1 VCTLQL
7 LAAPQESPQVN
18 EVVDALLTAS
28 RALVAVA
35 ARSLAGLEGEV
46 TLPQY
51 RALVVLAGHG
61 PQTVGQLADHLDLH
75 PSTTTRLCDRLV
87 AKGLIGREV
96 SLLSRRE
103 ITISLAGPG
112 RRVVQEV
119 TRRRRREIERIVA
132 DVPPR
137 LRRSLVSALRA
148 FSDAAGE
155 IPEQAWSL
163 GWS

>member
-1 VCTLQL
+1 
-7 LAAPQESPQVN
+7 LAAAQDSPQSN

-35 ARSLAGLEGEV
+35 ARSLADLEGDV

-51 RALVVLAGHG
+51 RALVVLATHG
-61 PQTVGQLADHLDLH
+61 PQTVGQLAESLELH

-87 AKGLIGREV
+87 TKGLIGREI
-96 SLLSRRE
+96 SSASRRE
-103 ITISLAGPG
+103 TTISLAAPG

-119 TRRRRREIERIVA
+119 SRRRRREIERIVA
-132 DVPPR
+132 RVPTE
-137 LRRSLVSALRA
+137 LRA
-148 FSDAAGE
+148 SMVRALTAFADAAGE

>member
-1 VCTLQL
+1 LQF
-7 LAAPQESPQVN
+7 LAIPRDAAQSN

-35 ARSLAGLEGEV
+35 ARSLAGLEGDV

-51 RALVVLAGHG
+51 RALVVLAAQS
-61 PQTVGQLADHLDLH
+61 PQTVGQLAERLDQH
-75 PSTTTRLCDRLV
+75 PSTTTRMCDRLV
-87 AKGLIGREV
+87 AKGLISREI
-96 SLLSRRE
+96 SASSRRE
-103 ITISLAGPG
+103 TTISLAAPG

-132 DVPPR
+132 RVPAG
-137 LRRSLVSALRA
+137 LRTSLVSALTA

-155 IPEQAWSL
+155 IPDQAWSL

>member
-1 VCTLQL
+1 M
-7 LAAPQESPQVN
+7 
-18 EVVDALLTAS
+18 DALLTAS

-35 ARSLAGLEGEV
+35 ARSLAGLEGDV

-51 RALVVLAGHG
+51 RALVVLATHG
-61 PQTVGQLADHLDLH
+61 PQTVGQLAESLDLH

-96 SLLSRRE
+96 SSASRRE
-103 ITISLAGPG
+103 TTISLAAPG
-112 RRVVQEV
+112 RHVVQAV
-119 TRRRRREIERIVA
+119 SRRRRREIERIVA
-132 DVPPR
+132 RVPAE
-137 LRRSLVSALRA
+137 LRTSMVRALTA
-148 FSDAAGE
+148 FADAAGE

>member
-1 VCTLQL
+1 M
-7 LAAPQESPQVN
+7 
-18 EVVDALLTAS
+18 
-28 RALVAVA
+28 AVA

-51 RALVVLAGHG
+51 RALVVLAAHG
-61 PQTVGQLADHLDLH
+61 PRTVGQLADHLDLH

-87 AKGLIGREV
+87 AKGLIAREV
-96 SLLSRRE
+96 SVVSRRE
-103 ITISLAGPG
+103 ITISLAEPG

-137 LRRSLVSALRA
+137 LRRSLVHALRA
-148 FSDAAGE
+148 FADAAGE

>member
-1 VCTLQL
+1 MCIVQF
-7 LAAPQESPQVN
+7 LAVPREPTQSN

-35 ARSLAGLEGEV
+35 ARSLAGLEGDV

-51 RALVVLAGHG
+51 RALVVLAAHG
-61 PQTVGQLADHLDLH
+61 PQTVGQLAECLDQH

-87 AKGLIGREV
+87 TKGLIGREISAV
-96 SLLSRRE
+96 SRRE
-103 ITISLAGPG
+103 TTISLAAPG
-112 RRVVQEV
+112 RRVVHEV

-132 DVPPR
+132 RVPPG
-137 LRRSLVSALRA
+137 LRTSLIRALTA

-155 IPEQAWSL
+155 IPEQSWSL